1 MTYATGRSMT
11 FRDQPDIKR
20 IAAESAKNGYGLRD
34 LIHGVVTSETFHK
47 R

>member
-20 IAAESAKNGYGLRD
+20 IAAASANDGYGLRD
-34 LIHGVVTSETFHK
+34 LIVRVALSQTFK
-47 R
+47 SR